1 MKRRT
6 QTNERTWRFRLAY
19 LAALVA
25 IVPIT
30 AWNGFVGQFNA
41 GMGDLLFRLRPGTT
55 PAATRGIILVA
66 IDDRT
71 AGDYGPLPIRRSV
84 LAKGIARIASGR
96 PKVLAVDIL
105 LSESSSDDAELASVL
120 GGSRGVV
127 LGAALDPDGKW
138 VLPVPVLRQDA
149 TLGHV
154 HAAPDP
160 DGIVRS
166 VLLAKLGEG
175 RRLWALSLES
185 AAIAMGR
192 ARPIETK
199 SALVLGDISIPA
211 LERAGRSM
219 TINYAGPEG
228 SFERVSFRD
237 LLNGDMD
244 VSRFHDRVVI
254 LGVTAQGAG
263 DRLFTPLSSGI
274 GMSGVEIHAN
284 IVHTILDR
292 TFLVPMALP
301 VEVLCYVLLAS
312 SCVAAVLAFRG
323 LKLIVVLAALS
334 VAIPTGA
341 LVALSNNAVWP
352 VGSMLAVFA
361 VTAGTAVA
369 GEYGLIARALRRSEE
384 KRREYAFRVQA
395 IAHEIKTPLT
405 AIQGSSEMIA
415 DEIVPDRERVEMA
428 SLIHKES
435 KRLTHLIHTFLD
447 VERMASGS
455 IQLEAQPVSLE
466 ALCNDLVERA
476 RLYAARKNIRIEAE
490 IQPITIEADADLL
503 SFAIYNLLTNAVKYS
518 PKDTTIV
525 LATAVS
531 NGSVS
536 VSVTDQGYGIAP
548 EDQQRIFE
556 RFYRLKRDRKGE
568 EEGTGIGLA
577 LAKEIVVQHGGLI
590 KVDSK
595 PGSGSRFTL
604 SLPYSSQ

>member
-185 AAIAMGR
+185 AAIAMG
-192 ARPIETK
+192 
-199 SALVLGDISIPA
+199 
-211 LERAGRSM
+211 
-219 TINYAGPEG
+219 
-228 SFERVSFRD
+228 
-237 LLNGDMD
+237 
-244 VSRFHDRVVI
+244 
-254 LGVTAQGAG
+254 
-263 DRLFTPLSSGI
+263 
-274 GMSGVEIHAN
+274 
-284 IVHTILDR
+284 
-292 TFLVPMALP
+292 
-301 VEVLCYVLLAS
+301 
-312 SCVAAVLAFRG
+312 
-323 LKLIVVLAALS
+323 
-334 VAIPTGA
+334 
-341 LVALSNNAVWP
+341 
-352 VGSMLAVFA
+352 
-361 VTAGTAVA
+361 
-369 GEYGLIARALRRSEE
+369 
-384 KRREYAFRVQA
+384 
-395 IAHEIKTPLT
+395 
-405 AIQGSSEMIA
+405 
-415 DEIVPDRERVEMA
+415 
-428 SLIHKES
+428 
-435 KRLTHLIHTFLD
+435 
-447 VERMASGS
+447 
-455 IQLEAQPVSLE
+455 
-466 ALCNDLVERA
+466 
-476 RLYAARKNIRIEAE
+476 
-490 IQPITIEADADLL
+490 
-503 SFAIYNLLTNAVKYS
+503 
-518 PKDTTIV
+518 
-525 LATAVS
+525 
-531 NGSVS
+531 
-536 VSVTDQGYGIAP
+536 
-548 EDQQRIFE
+548 
-556 RFYRLKRDRKGE
+556 
-568 EEGTGIGLA
+568 
-577 LAKEIVVQHGGLI
+577 
-590 KVDSK
+590 
-595 PGSGSRFTL
+595 
-604 SLPYSSQ
+604 

>member
-1 MKRRT
+1 MKRQT

-19 LAALVA
+19 LAVLVA

-41 GMGDLLFRLRPGTT
+41 AMGDLLFRLRPGGAA
-55 PAATRGIILVA
+55 AATRDIVLVA

-71 AGDYGPLPIRRSV
+71 AANYGPLPIRRSV

-96 PKVLAVDIL
+96 PKALAVDL
-105 LSESSSDDAELASVL
+105 LFSESSSDDAELASVL
-120 GGSRGVV
+120 RGFRGVV
-127 LGAALDPDGKW
+127 LSAALDLDGKW
-138 VLPVPVLRQDA
+138 ILPVPALRQHA
-149 TLGHV
+149 TIGHV

-160 DGIVRS
+160 DGVVRS

-175 RRLWALSLES
+175 RRLWALGLES
-185 AAIAMGR
+185 AAVALGR
-192 ARPIETK
+192 GRPVETK
-199 SALVLGDISIPA
+199 STLVVGDISIPA
-211 LERAGRSM
+211 PEHAGRSI

-228 SFERVSFRD
+228 SFERVSFSD
-237 LLNGDMD
+237 LLGDKID
-244 VSRFHDRVVI
+244 AARFHDRVVI
-254 LGVTAQGAG
+254 LGVSAQGAG
-263 DRLFTPLSSGI
+263 DRLFTPFSSGI

-292 TFLVPMALP
+292 AFMIPMSLP
-301 VEVLCYVLLAS
+301 AEVLCYVLLAS
-312 SCVAAVLAFRG
+312 GCMVSVLAFRG

-334 VAIPTGA
+334 VAIPAGS

-352 VGSMLAVFA
+352 VGSMLAVFTVA
-361 VTAGTAVA
+361 AGTAVA

-384 KRREYAFRVQA
+384 KRRDYAFRVQA

-455 IQLEAQPVSLE
+455 IQLETQPVSLE

-476 RLYAARKNIRIEAE
+476 WLYAARKNIRIEAS

-518 PKDTTIV
+518 PNDTTIV

-531 NGSVS
+531 NASVS
-536 VSVTDQGYGIAP
+536 ISVTDQGYGIAP

-590 KVDSK
+590 RVDSK
-595 PGSGSRFTL
+595 PGAGSRFTL
-604 SLPYSSQ
+604 SLPYGSQ